1 MRGERDILFYFLEEF
16 EFPTSHIADVAR
28 MNISPRNSSRNVLKY
43 DQYFIFCPSF
53 SLKEYKK
60 IKMHSNFYDCIS
72 LLNFIG

>member
-43 DQYFIFCPSF
+43 DQYFIKRNNKYS
-53 SLKEYKK
+53 KT
-60 IKMHSNFYDCIS
+60 NN
-72 LLNFIG
+72 LN